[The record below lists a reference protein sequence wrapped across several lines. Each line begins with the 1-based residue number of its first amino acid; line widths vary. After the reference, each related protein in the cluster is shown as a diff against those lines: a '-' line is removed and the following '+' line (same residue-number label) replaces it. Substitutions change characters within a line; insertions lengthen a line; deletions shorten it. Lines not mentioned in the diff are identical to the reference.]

1 MELQD
6 AMNDENEKAPEAS
19 VVQNDEV
26 SGNNGDVVVEA
37 EEKDGNEVVEPVDSG
52 KSKADDEF
60 VESLLDTNQDLAT
73 FKIPVEENDTENVTV
88 EEPSL
93 PASVE
98 ATSSGMKK
106 PQGLPAKTKIVKK
119 VKKLVKRKIIKGTA
133 AQVAG
138 EENVIKEGEQS
149 GEPSLGESEK
159 DKDSEP
165 YLGGNDME
173 FQKELAVA
181 TQPAVDVKVVGGE
194 PSGKETLK
202 EVKGKAKRQ
211 RENKFKGTLA
221 QGMDKES
228 AIDKRDVGASPGGN
242 LIEAKKAIDGS
253 VEAKTG
259 LTEDKRRKRKRPTK
273 QVRDSNKKLRQDVV
287 AGADTTEQ
295 GMEERKEQ
303 PVDPEKRE
311 MDGPG
316 KVKIGGLIFM
326 CNTKTRPDCF
336 RFSVMGVQEK
346 RKDFVMGIKP
356 GLKLFLYDYDLKLLY
371 GIFEASSAGGMKLER
386 NAFGG
391 SFPAQVRFKVF
402 SDCIPLAESQFKKA
416 IIENYNNKNKF
427 KTELTHKQVFKLKK
441 LFRPAAIPA
450 QVTHTQQIPV
460 PRDTDR
466 KRSDRDR
473 YAPGSS
479 RGHPTRKHERRRA
492 SPPPRRE
499 EQPRDLYL
507 SEREYRTYGL
517 RGGETTQHYQIPP
530 PESSSSYHIVNRDRV
545 HLDSYRS
552 SMDHD
557 RLLRQAEIERHDRR
571 EVRHPHLSE
580 RDYQTY
586 DHLTS
591 RREILVRNSPDPPD
605 SAVTLDSYRRDP
617 YYICERHALERPPRT
632 YMVSPGRQDD
642 DLYSRYV
649 TPDSL
654 AEYYRSSQ
662 RYPSVTE
669 PELPPSLV
677 TSRYAYSR
685 SLPYSHR

>member
-1 MELQD
+1 M
-6 AMNDENEKAPEAS
+6 
-19 VVQNDEV
+19 V
-26 SGNNGDVVVEA
+26 
-37 EEKDGNEVVEPVDSG
+37 
-52 KSKADDEF
+52 F
-60 VESLLDTNQDLAT
+60 
-73 FKIPVEENDTENVTV
+73 
-88 EEPSL
+88 
-93 PASVE
+93 
-98 ATSSGMKK
+98 
-106 PQGLPAKTKIVKK
+106 
-119 VKKLVKRKIIKGTA
+119 
-133 AQVAG
+133 
-138 EENVIKEGEQS
+138 
-149 GEPSLGESEK
+149 
-159 DKDSEP
+159 
-165 YLGGNDME
+165 
-173 FQKELAVA
+173 
-181 TQPAVDVKVVGGE
+181 
-194 PSGKETLK
+194 LK
-202 EVKGKAKRQ
+202 
-211 RENKFKGTLA
+211 
-221 QGMDKES
+221 
-228 AIDKRDVGASPGGN
+228 
-242 LIEAKKAIDGS
+242 
-253 VEAKTG
+253 
-259 LTEDKRRKRKRPTK
+259 
-273 QVRDSNKKLRQDVV
+273 
-287 AGADTTEQ
+287 
-295 GMEERKEQ
+295 
-303 PVDPEKRE
+303 
-311 MDGPG
+311 
-316 KVKIGGLIFM
+316 
-326 CNTKTRPDCF
+326 
-336 RFSVMGVQEK
+336 
-346 RKDFVMGIKP
+346 
-356 GLKLFLYDYDLKLLY
+356 
-371 GIFEASSAGGMKLER
+371 
-386 NAFGG
+386 
-391 SFPAQVRFKVF
+391 
-402 SDCIPLAESQFKKA
+402 
-416 IIENYNNKNKF
+416 
-427 KTELTHKQVFKLKK
+427 VFKLKK

-557 RLLRQAEIERHDRR
+557 RLLRQAEIERHDRT

-591 RREILVRNSPDPPD
+591 RREILVRNSPDPPA